1 MMVRLTALL
10 LPAFAFVLGLP
21 AQSALAA
28 PPTTLPVRVQVA
40 APYLSNPNLTDGVGR
55 AFH

>member
-1 MMVRLTALL
+1 MMVRLIALL
-10 LPAFAFVLGLP
+10 LPASALVLGLP

-28 PPTTLPVRVQVA
+28 PPTLMPLQVHVA
-40 APYLSNPNLTDGVGR
+40 APYLSNPNLNGGGGR

>member
-1 MMVRLTALL
+1 MMVRLIALL
-10 LPAFAFVLGLP
+10 LPASALVLGLP

-28 PPTTLPVRVQVA
+28 PPTMLPLQVQVA